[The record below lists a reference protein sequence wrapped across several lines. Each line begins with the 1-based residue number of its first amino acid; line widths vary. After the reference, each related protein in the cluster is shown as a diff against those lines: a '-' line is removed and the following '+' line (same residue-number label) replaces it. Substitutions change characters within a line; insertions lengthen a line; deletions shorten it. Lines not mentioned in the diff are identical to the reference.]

1 MAQSYSL
8 AVYSIT
14 INTRWKKDEKQVL
27 SDFNN
32 GQDFL
37 QYIDTMMSS
46 WKQNLNR
53 GDQYDP
59 VNKDGNEKEG
69 NVFRLSRDNNGDY
82 YLYRRGR
89 YLSGILE
96 CGEYGTEEEGVD
108 IDSGEVVFRKTSKN
122 ALLKPFY
129 FMFYIPEISNI
140 GFLILE
146 KIGNNGIM
154 TVLNNA
160 IIKYYSTTPS
170 DNDYVLKI
178 NPLSIDALVKKK
190 MEVLRYEAKK
200 IELRKVQKEDLRI
213 DKVSG
218 NTIEA
223 PDISTSIVYT
233 PYRNKFIN
241 VLEFVRSIRSKRN
254 DANTL
259 YEVENDF
266 SCEDITVTVKVGDK
280 DKVLSLQNIQTLGM
294 TVDITHDIELGANHY
309 PTFQSIDMQSNQV
322 VSYIKEQFPMQ

>member
-69 NVFRLSRDNNGDY
+69 NVFRLSRDHNGDY

-108 IDSGEVVFRKTSKN
+108 IDSGEVVFRKTSKH

-129 FMFYIPEISNI
+129 FMFYIPENSNI

-160 IIKYYSTTPS
+160 IIKY
-170 DNDYVLKI
+170 
-178 NPLSIDALVKKK
+178 
-190 MEVLRYEAKK
+190 
-200 IELRKVQKEDLRI
+200 
-213 DKVSG
+213 
-218 NTIEA
+218 
-223 PDISTSIVYT
+223 
-233 PYRNKFIN
+233 
-241 VLEFVRSIRSKRN
+241 
-254 DANTL
+254 
-259 YEVENDF
+259 
-266 SCEDITVTVKVGDK
+266 
-280 DKVLSLQNIQTLGM
+280 
-294 TVDITHDIELGANHY
+294 
-309 PTFQSIDMQSNQV
+309 
-322 VSYIKEQFPMQ
+322 

>member
-37 QYIDTMMSS
+37 QYIDIMMSS

-53 GDQYDP
+53 GDLYDP
-59 VNKDGNEKEG
+59 LNKEGDDKEG
-69 NVFRLSRDNNGDY
+69 NVFRLSRNPNGNY

-89 YLSGILE
+89 YLSGLLE
-96 CGEYGTEEEGVD
+96 SGEYGTEEDGVD
-108 IDSGEVVFRKTSKN
+108 IDSGMVVFRKTLKN

-129 FMFYIPEISNI
+129 FMFYIPENSNI

-160 IIKYYSTTPS
+160 ISKYYSTTPS
-170 DNDYVLKI
+170 ENNYVLKI
-178 NPLSIDALVKKK
+178 TPLCIGALVKKK

-218 NTIEA
+218 NTIPA
-223 PDISTSIVYT
+223 QDISTSIVYT
-233 PYRNKFIN
+233 PCRNTLINIMEFIKS
-241 VLEFVRSIRSKRN
+241 LKSKRN
-254 DANTL
+254 EANTL
-259 YEVENDF
+259 YNVENDF
-266 SCEDITVTVKVGDK
+266 SCEDITVTVKVGGK

-294 TVDITHDIELGANHY
+294 TVDITNDIALGLNHY
-309 PTFQSIDMQSNQV
+309 PTFQSIDTQSNQV
-322 VSYIKEQFPMQ
+322 ISYIKEQFSLQ